1 MIVFEKT
8 IESSFEAVNE
18 LVNLVMDQIEN
29 EFTMIDARQ
38 LFKINFMLREIL
50 NNAVE
55 HGNHFQLDK
64 DVFLEVVYE
73 EPILAFLIKDE
84 GEGVNKSDIDPD
96 KLDADFLLRERQRG
110 YQTIRE
116 MDFDIKVKGN
126 EVTVLLNLNQ
136 EVKLWKHNC

>member
-8 IESSFEAVNE
+8 IESSFEAVDE
-18 LVNLVMDQIEN
+18 LVNLVMEQIEN
-29 EFTMIDARQ
+29 EFTMIDAHQ

-73 EPILAFLIKDE
+73 EPILAFLIRDE